1 MDGKGA
7 DELTGER
14 MKNIIFDTDI
24 GGDCDD
30 VAALDL
36 LISAH
41 LAGECRLL
49 AVTYSHICTSAPA
62 LIRSILSQ
70 YGLGDI
76 PIGTRKGKTDF
87 HDCYSG
93 AVLDRFPA
101 SDAGVTDAVPLLRR
115 ILAENDEVTV
125 VATGSFYNIAML
137 LKSEP
142 DAYSPLSGT
151 DLVKEKVSEFA
162 VMGGN
167 FSHQSGY
174 SPRPENVA
182 SDGTIVQCRE
192 YNIVLDPAETKY
204 FFDNCPVP
212 VTVSPFE
219 LGYNMLTFAPMVK
232 RFGSARPDTLAYLVF
247 GAEDGRSSWDP
258 VTAYY
263 AVYGTD
269 GLLYK
274 TANGKVKTDGGYTD
288 FIPNRADS
296 HAILYPSSDKAS
308 VGAAIDKK
316 IARLM

>member
-1 MDGKGA
+1 
-7 DELTGER
+7 

-30 VAALDL
+30 VAALDI

-62 LIRSILSQ
+62 LIRSILSR
-70 YGLGDI
+70 YGLDDI
-76 PIGTRKGKTDF
+76 PIGTRKGDPDF
-87 HDCYSG
+87 HDRYSD
-93 AVLDRFPA
+93 AVLERFPA
-101 SDAGVTDAVPLLRR
+101 SDAGVADAVPLIRR
-115 ILAENDEVTV
+115 ILAENDCVTV
-125 VATGSFYNIAML
+125 VATGSFYNLGML

-142 DAYSPLSGT
+142 DSWSPLSGA

-174 SPRPENVA
+174 SPVA
-182 SDGTIVQCRE
+182 GFVAPDGTIIKRGE
-192 YNIVLDPAETKY
+192 YNIAVDQAESKY

-212 VTVSPFE
+212 VTVSPYE

-232 RFGSARPDTLAYLVF
+232 RFGAERPDTLSYIVY
-247 GAEDGRSSWDP
+247 GAENGRSSWDP

-269 GLLYK
+269 GVMYK
-274 TANGKVKTDGGYTD
+274 TANGTVKTCGGNTD
-288 FIPNRADS
+288 FIPDES
-296 HAILYPSSDKAS
+296 GKHAILYPSSGKDA
-308 VGAAIDKK
+308 VRDAIDKK
-316 IARLM
+316 VMRLK